1 MHSAKL
7 IWVTPDAERLIGKIA
22 RVSNPKNENN
32 PNSFE
37 DKKNNKFNTY
47 KNLSDQNIQML
58 VQDTNKKFYE
68 YEDYKKIVEQK

>member
-1 MHSAKL
+1 MYIL
-7 IWVTPDAERLIGKIA
+7 E
-22 RVSNPKNENN
+22 ENN

-37 DKKNNKFNTY
+37 DRKNNKFNTY

-68 YEDYKKIVEQK
+68 YEDYKKIVEKK